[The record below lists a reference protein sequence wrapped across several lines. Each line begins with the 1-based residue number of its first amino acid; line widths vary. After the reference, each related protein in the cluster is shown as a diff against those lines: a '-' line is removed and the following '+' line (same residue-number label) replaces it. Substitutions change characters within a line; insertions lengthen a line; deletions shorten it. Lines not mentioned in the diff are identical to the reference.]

1 MPSSDK
7 RSDLLF
13 LLVAVGVTVLL
24 YQVPYGR
31 YVVYPFSM
39 LATWFHEMGHGMTAL
54 LLGGSFNKIEIT
66 LDLGGVATN
75 SVSNGFF
82 QGLVALGGLLGPAVA
97 GSALILLGRRRS
109 LTAPT
114 LYLLGGSMIASML
127 LLGKLSIGMWCIAL
141 FGATIIFITKKTGD
155 SARHLFLHLLGVQ
168 TAMGVFNQIDY
179 LFMRQA
185 TVGGQTM
192 PSDVSVVADHLLLPV
207 PFWSYGLTGLTVGML
222 AMSLYMAYRP
232 QRTVQAEAT

>member
-1 MPSSDK
+1 MTDSTK

-13 LLVAVGVTVLL
+13 LLAAAGATVLL
-24 YQVPYGR
+24 WQVPFGR

-54 LLGGSFNKIEIT
+54 LLGGSFDRLQIT
-66 LDLGGVATN
+66 LDLGGVATH

-82 QGLVALGGLLGPAVA
+82 QGLVAMGGLMGPAVA
-97 GSALILLGRRRS
+97 GSALILLGRSRA

-114 LYLLGGSMIASML
+114 LYALGGSMIASTL
-127 LLGKLSIGMWCIAL
+127 LLGKTSIGMWCIAA
-141 FGATIIFITKKTGD
+141 FGAAILYATRKMGET
-155 SARHLFLHLLGVQ
+155 ARRLFLHLLGVQ

-185 TVGGQTM
+185 TVGGRTL
-192 PSDVSVVADHLLLPV
+192 PSDVAVVADHLLLPV
-207 PFWSYGLTGLTVGML
+207 PFWSYGLTAATVGML
-222 AMSLYMAYRP
+222 AASLYLAYRP
-232 QRTVQAEAT
+232 QRTAQAGMT